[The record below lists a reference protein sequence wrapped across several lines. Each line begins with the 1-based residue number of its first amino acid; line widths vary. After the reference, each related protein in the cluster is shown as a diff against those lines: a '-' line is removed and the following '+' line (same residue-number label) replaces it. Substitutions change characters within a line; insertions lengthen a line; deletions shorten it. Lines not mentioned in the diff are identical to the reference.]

1 MTGASFSA
9 SLRAAPVLAAMRR
22 LEALGAHP
30 GSFLAPIGA
39 GLVELT
45 LQRFERGRDPEGRP
59 WAPWLPAYAAI
70 TRSNGILRGRGT
82 SGGLMGSISFR
93 VEGAGVRVG
102 SNKKYAAVHQF
113 GATIRPVNAP
123 ALAFFLG
130 SVRLGPRGGV
140 HRDRHL
146 VLAKKVVVPARPY
159 LGFGPAERAMV
170 LEQVQLAVERA
181 IAAAGRAG

>member
-1 MTGASFSA
+1 MTGASVTSTF
-9 SLRAAPVLAAMRR
+9 RAAPVMAAMKR
-22 LEALGAHP
+22 LAALGADPH
-30 GSFLAPIGA
+30 SFLAPIGA

-70 TRSNGILRGRGT
+70 TRSNGILRGRGS
-82 SGGLMGSISFR
+82 SGGLMGSINYR

-140 HRDRHL
+140 HRGRHL

-159 LGFGPAERAMV
+159 LGVGPAERAMV
-170 LEQVQLAVERA
+170 LEQVQGAVERA
-181 IAAAGRAG
+181 LAGAGRAG